1 MSGLNISM
9 ECLIQT
15 ITPDGSTD
23 VSVRVADPPRQICS
37 TWVVGN
43 IRALEVGGSV
53 LITRQPDTEYH
64 VSVADRDGELI
75 RAVEMI
81 GTPEEIYEA
90 LRDAVQAIE
99 EGETL
104 SINLVGRAGPQ
115 PNHRAW
121 RAGSDIPLQGWWRT
135 ILREVPDESPD
146 RPT

>member
-1 MSGLNISM
+1 MSGLDRPM

-23 VSVRVADPPRQICS
+23 VSVR
-37 TWVVGN
+37 
-43 IRALEVGGSV
+43 LEVGGSV